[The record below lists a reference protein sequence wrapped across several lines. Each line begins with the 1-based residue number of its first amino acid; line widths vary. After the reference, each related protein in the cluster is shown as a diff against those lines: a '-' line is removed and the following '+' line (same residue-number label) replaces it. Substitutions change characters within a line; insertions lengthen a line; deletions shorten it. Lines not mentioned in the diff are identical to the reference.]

1 MGKSALT
8 LNIATNVAL
17 EGKPVAIFSLE
28 MGKEEVATRMLCS
41 TARIDSMKLRS
52 GQLGEAVWPR
62 LTDAAGK
69 LYNAP
74 VFVDDSPV
82 VTVTDIRAKC
92 RRLRRAHGL
101 GLIVVDYIQLMQGS
115 LRENRQQEIAEISR
129 SLKNLARELE
139 VPILAVSQLNRNLE
153 SREDKRPRL
162 GDLRESGSLEQD
174 ADIVMFIYRDEYYN
188 EGSDER
194 GIAEVV
200 VAKHRAG
207 SVGTVKMTFMPEFT
221 KFSDLGRD

>member
-1 MGKSALT
+1 
-8 LNIATNVAL
+8 
-17 EGKPVAIFSLE
+17 
-28 MGKEEVATRMLCS
+28 
-41 TARIDSMKLRS
+41 
-52 GQLGEAVWPR
+52 
-62 LTDAAGK
+62 
-69 LYNAP
+69 
-74 VFVDDSPV
+74 
-82 VTVTDIRAKC
+82 
-92 RRLRRAHGL
+92 
-101 GLIVVDYIQLMQGS
+101 MQGS